1 MNTEDKPPVVPPAP
15 PPASPSAGASFST
28 PSSSGMLLLAA
39 LGYPIWI
46 CALITVLVEKQDQEV
61 RYHGWN
67 ALFWGLAYL
76 VIMIG
81 LGIVIFV
88 VHSVPGLPRLLML
101 IMNVLPLLYL
111 VLSIVFAINAY
122 NHKPVNIPVISDWA
136 RQQVRS

>member
-1 MNTEDKPPVVPPAP
+1 MNTEDKPPDVPPAP
-15 PPASPSAGASFST
+15 PPSSPAPGAPGPA

-46 CALITVLVEKQDQEV
+46 CALITVLVEKQDREV

-76 VIMIG
+76 VVMIG
-81 LGIVIFV
+81 LGIVTAL

-101 IMNVLPLLYL
+101 IMNIVPLLYL

-122 NHKPVNIPVISDWA
+122 NRKPVNIPVISDWA